1 MARRVARA
9 EALFHRPRG
18 GLSLSDVDA
27 INRLEHAGHNIAKLL
42 AADADERHLFLW
54 INASQ
59 ADAELAMHTG
69 PPPQTPPPLPAGVDV
84 LWVHNES
91 GRLWRVRPPAGWE
104 APDP

>member
-1 MARRVARA
+1 
-9 EALFHRPRG
+9 
-18 GLSLSDVDA
+18 
-27 INRLEHAGHNIAKLL
+27 LEHAGHNIAKLL